1 MVNGLFHLIS
11 VHGDG
16 SKISGGSGTKDIPG
30 GIRQM
35 YAFSRGSKEENIKY
49 MKFSKGY

>member
-1 MVNGLFHLIS
+1 MNGLFHLIS

-16 SKISGGSGTKDIPG
+16 SKIPGGSGTKDIPG

-35 YAFSRGSKEENIKY
+35 YAFSRGLKEKKI